1 MPTGWTA
8 ELDKKEHKNWVT
20 VGCALNIT
28 KNGITPLIQRRLDA
42 WYQSLISSPPL
53 HSLSPCTC
61 AGHSSKCAT
70 CATWKKELKRLHKSR
85 RPKIFWNNSDRQQW
99 GSPAGAWEIAKV
111 FMPTLRK
118 RKTDVIDAN
127 TTDISGLLN
136 LLKWSPV
143 IVPPIKQN
151 VLDEVQDKCRNR
163 WTHAPDQELSDTDVK
178 TIFGLLRSLLNES
191 VFSSDKDAQ
200 SSSKDL
206 QDLEQTGLV
215 NALSPEIE
223 ALRLLRL
230 SLEYVVSSILNDMD
244 EVKEQ
249 GLINREEVCELNEQL
264 SKSAN
269 DISDLKENIGVISNT
284 IEDFNWLINE
294 RDDLRGEFE
303 LIKLDL
309 RIILKRFEEEQNAT
323 KSRVVCLQK
332 AVSEVKEQVKVLK
345 GDTRRP
351 RFFAPSKQPT
361 FTGRKS
367 DLKWLENNLIAP
379 INSSENVLKSECQTK
394 AVCGLG
400 GCGKTA
406 LTFEFAWM
414 NKDYFRGGVFWI
426 NGESDDN
433 IRKSVVEM
441 LISLKIQLP

>member
-53 HSLSPCTC
+53 HSPSPCTC

-111 FMPTLRK
+111 FMPTLGK

-143 IVPPIKQN
+143 IVPPMKQN

-200 SSSKDL
+200 SSCKTWSK
-206 QDLEQTGLV
+206 
-215 NALSPEIE
+215 P
-223 ALRLLRL
+223 
-230 SLEYVVSSILNDMD
+230 
-244 EVKEQ
+244 
-249 GLINREEVCELNEQL
+249 
-264 SKSAN
+264 
-269 DISDLKENIGVISNT
+269 
-284 IEDFNWLINE
+284 
-294 RDDLRGEFE
+294 
-303 LIKLDL
+303 
-309 RIILKRFEEEQNAT
+309 
-323 KSRVVCLQK
+323 
-332 AVSEVKEQVKVLK
+332 
-345 GDTRRP
+345 
-351 RFFAPSKQPT
+351 
-361 FTGRKS
+361 
-367 DLKWLENNLIAP
+367 
-379 INSSENVLKSECQTK
+379 
-394 AVCGLG
+394 
-400 GCGKTA
+400 
-406 LTFEFAWM
+406 AW
-414 NKDYFRGGVFWI
+414 
-426 NGESDDN
+426 
-433 IRKSVVEM
+433 
-441 LISLKIQLP
+441 